1 MIRLLYSLFL
11 ISYSLFPGV
20 SFAQRFG
27 GNPPSTK
34 WKQINTDTVRVIFQ
48 EGLEP
53 QAHRVVNLTTHLNRN
68 TAASI
73 GNQTRKIDIVMQ
85 NQTTISNAY
94 VGLAPWRSEFFMTP
108 MQNSLQL
115 GSISWTDN
123 LSMHE
128 YRHVQQYMNF
138 RKGVSKWA
146 YYILGEQG
154 QGLANSM
161 AVPDWFFE
169 GDAVFQETGVSPQ
182 GRGRLPDFFNGYRS
196 LWDAGKNYSYMKLRN
211 GSMKDYVPN
220 HYQLGYLM
228 VAYGRLTYG
237 PEFWKSVT
245 QDAVRFKPF
254 FYPFQ
259 GAIKKNSG
267 VSFNKFVENAFSHV
281 KLEINDTTEKDYG
294 VQVTPKN
301 TRYVTD
307 YHFPHILGGDTTL
320 VLKRSYRYIPAFYFL
335 TSNGEHKIAVKDIGL
350 DDYFAYKNGKLVYTV
365 YKPHSRW
372 SWKDYSGINIMDIH
386 TGKRKRLTTGTKYFS
401 PDISHD
407 GQKIVAAEADPS
419 GKSFLVILDANNGK
433 VMQALPNPDQF
444 FFTYPS
450 FSKNDQEI
458 FSAVRNPAGQMA
470 LMAFNIST
478 GGQRILVPFTYKTIA
493 FTRVRG
499 DYVVFTA
506 SYNRK
511 DQVWAWDNASGQ
523 LNLLT
528 GHSTGSYEADLDLEK
543 QELIYSRFTA
553 EGMQLYREKTSS
565 QQKLAVSDWE
575 NASNE
580 VYAEEALKLKTVAGL
595 QSVREI
601 PAQAMPYK
609 KGFRI
614 FNFHSWRPWYEQ
626 PDWSLSIYSENVLNT
641 FKSELYYQ
649 YNQNEGYSKFGF
661 NGTFGGYYPWIT
673 GGLSYTFDRTF
684 VGSPVDSVSTRSA
697 RWDEF
702 NANAGLRLPL
712 NFSGGRHYR
721 FLTLSAILNDQ
732 SLFYKSTPSGKPD
745 NRHFNYLQSS
755 IAWNMQVQQ
764 APQHIF
770 PRFAHTVY
778 LQERFAIGKTS
789 ANQFL
794 ASANVYLPGI
804 IPTQNLVLNASY
816 QARDTLGEYF
826 FTNNFA
832 LARGYPGIDFPR
844 MWKWGVN
851 YHFTIAYPDWGF
863 GQMLYFLRLRANIF
877 YDNSSVKSLRTG
889 IVTPLRSVG
898 SEVYFDVRL
907 WNQQAISLGFRYSR
921 LLDADKYLDPINAN
935 QWEFIIPL
943 NLIPR

>member
-1 MIRLLYSLFL
+1 MPRLLYFLFL
-11 ISYSLFPGV
+11 ISYSLFPRITL
-20 SFAQRFG
+20 AQRFG

-34 WKQINTDTVRVIFQ
+34 WMQINTDTVRVIFQ
-48 EGLEP
+48 EGLEY
-53 QAHRVVNLTTHLNRN
+53 QAQRVVNLTHHLNRN
-68 TAASI
+68 TAATI
-73 GNQTRKIDIVMQ
+73 GSQTRKIDVVMQ

-94 VGLAPWRSEFFMTP
+94 VGLAPWRSEFYMTP

-115 GSISWTDN
+115 GSISWVDN
-123 LSMHE
+123 LSLHE

-146 YYILGEQG
+146 FYILGEQG

-169 GDAVFQETGVSPQ
+169 GDAVFQETGLSPQ

-196 LWDAGKNYSYMKLRN
+196 LWDAEKNYSYMKLRN
-211 GSMKDYVPN
+211 GSLKDFVPD
-220 HYQLGYLM
+220 HYQLGYLL
-228 VAYGRLTYG
+228 VAYGRMNYG

-259 GAIKKNSG
+259 GAVKKNSG
-267 VSFNKFVENAFSHV
+267 VEYKKFVKNALSDV
-281 KLEINDTTEKDYG
+281 QAEINVAGETERG
-294 VQVTPKN
+294 TQLTPGNK
-301 TRYVTD
+301 RFVTD
-307 YHFPHILGGDTTL
+307 YHFPHILEGDTTL
-320 VLKRSYRYIPAFYFL
+320 VLKRSYRQIPAFYFL
-335 TSNGEHKIAVKDIGL
+335 TPQGEHKIEVKDIGL

-386 TGKRKRLTTGTKYFS
+386 SGKRTRLSTGTKYFS
-401 PDISHD
+401 PDISHNS
-407 GQKIVAAEADPS
+407 QKIVAAEADPS
-419 GKSFLVILDANNGK
+419 GKSLLVILDAANGK
-433 VMQALPNPDQF
+433 VMAKLPNPDQY
-444 FFTYPS
+444 FFTYPV
-450 FSKNDQEI
+450 FSKNDDKI

-470 LMAFNIST
+470 LVAFNIANGS
-478 GGQRILVPFTYKTIA
+478 QQILVPFTYKSIA

-499 DYVVFTA
+499 DLVIFTA

-511 DQVWAWDNASGQ
+511 DQVWAWDDAHGQ
-523 LNLLT
+523 LSLLT
-528 GHSTGSYEADLDLEK
+528 GHHTGSYEADYNMEK
-543 QELIYSRFTA
+543 HELVYSRFTA
-553 EGMQLYREKTSS
+553 EGMQLFREKTDR
-565 QQKLAVSDWE
+565 QQEITLSDWE

-580 VYAEEALKLKTVAGL
+580 IYAAEALNIKNVAGL
-595 QSVREI
+595 KSVRDI
-601 PAQAMPYK
+601 PATSVPYK

-614 FNFHSWRPWYEQ
+614 FNFHSWLPWYEQ

-641 FKSELYYQ
+641 FKSELFYQ
-649 YNQNEGYSKFGF
+649 YNQNEGFSKVGF
-661 NGTFGGYYPWIT
+661 NGIFGGFYPWIT
-673 GGLSYTFDRTF
+673 SGLSYTFGRNFID
-684 VGSPVDSVSTRSA
+684 GPVDSSSSNSL

-712 NFSGGRHYR
+712 NFSGGRHFR
-721 FLTLSAILNDQ
+721 FLTLAANLNDQ
-732 SLFYKSTPSGKPD
+732 SLFFKNTPSGKPD
-745 NRHFNYLQSS
+745 NRHFNYLQGNLS
-755 IAWNMQVQQ
+755 WNMQIQQ

-770 PRFAHTVY
+770 PRFAHSIF
-778 LQERFAIGKTS
+778 LQQRVALGKTT

-794 ASANVYLPGI
+794 ASANVFLPGVL
-804 IPTQNLVLNASY
+804 PTHNLVLNGSY
-816 QARDTLGEYF
+816 QSRDTLGEYF

-832 LARGYPGIDFPR
+832 LARGYPGVDFPR
-844 MWKWGVN
+844 MWKWGLN

-863 GQMLYFLRLRANIF
+863 GQILYFLRVRANVF
-877 YDNSSVKSLRTG
+877 YDNTKVKSLRTS

-898 SEVYFDVRL
+898 SEMYFDVKL
-907 WNQQAISLGFRYSR
+907 WNQQALSLGLRYSR
-921 LLDADKYLDPINAN
+921 LLDIDKYPNPISAN